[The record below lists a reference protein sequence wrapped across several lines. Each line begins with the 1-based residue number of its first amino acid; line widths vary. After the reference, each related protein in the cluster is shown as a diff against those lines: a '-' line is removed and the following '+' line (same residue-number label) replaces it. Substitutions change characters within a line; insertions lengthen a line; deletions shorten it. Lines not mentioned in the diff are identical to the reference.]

1 MEGTRYHIYKFELI
15 SIFEA
20 ECESS
25 KKFVEDFLDSPN
37 DESWRMR
44 GGYTTPLEY
53 SLLSCD
59 CSKPV

>member
-1 MEGTRYHIYKFELI
+1 MEGTRYYIYNFELI

-37 DESWRMR
+37 DERKLGNARWIH
-44 GGYTTPLEY
+44 Y
-53 SLLSCD
+53 S
-59 CSKPV
+59 P